1 MSNKVLNKLLLT
13 INKRREA
20 FDKMN
25 GEEQTKFILELLE
38 QLGLAT
44 KAGKLTP
51 AGVNV
56 FQALKMI
63 EKSGKPYRVGAD
75 ISYYQSSK

>member
-1 MSNKVLNKLLLT
+1 MSNKVLGKLLKA
-13 INKRREA
+13 IEKKQKI
-20 FDKMN
+20 FDEMS
-25 GEEQTKFILELLE
+25 GEEQTKFIIELLE

-44 KAGKLTP
+44 KAGKLTT

>member
-1 MSNKVLNKLLLT
+1 MSNKVLGKLLKA
-13 INKRREA
+13 IEKKQKI
-20 FDKMN
+20 FDEMS
-25 GEEQTKFILELLE
+25 GEEQTKFIIELLE

>member
-1 MSNKVLNKLLLT
+1 MSNKVLGKLLKA
-13 INKRREA
+13 IEKKQKI
-20 FDKMN
+20 FDEMS
-25 GEEQTKFILELLE
+25 GEEQTKFIIELLE

-75 ISYYQSSK
+75 ISYYQSPK